1 MFAVP
6 ALADQYL
13 QAEPRTYELEGANRI
28 KIEFPAGK
36 FTLEGDDGLTV
47 RVQVRVDCKDTE
59 YADCQNEARRIRIDH
74 SSQGGVFRL
83 EFSGAKKNWSN
94 RHITVEAHVL
104 VPRALAAELNMGVG
118 SVSVMGL
125 RRDLDVELGVG
136 ELKVRA
142 AQADIRRVDVESGVG
157 DASIDT
163 HAGRVHERGFIG
175 HTARWNEGS
184 GNSVV
189 RAHVGVGEATV
200 SLR

>member
-1 MFAVP
+1 M
-6 ALADQYL
+6 
-13 QAEPRTYELEGANRI
+13 
-28 KIEFPAGK
+28 
-36 FTLEGDDGLTV
+36 
-47 RVQVRVDCKDTE
+47 RVDCKDTE

-74 SSQGGVFRL
+74 TSQGGVFRL

-118 SVSVMGL
+118 SASVIGL

-142 AQADIRRVDVESGVG
+142 AQADIRRVDAES
-157 DASIDT
+157 
-163 HAGRVHERGFIG
+163 
-175 HTARWNEGS
+175 
-184 GNSVV
+184 
-189 RAHVGVGEATV
+189 GVGEATV